1 MIKNLRLNPIGFTGA
16 NESGAPFT
24 RIGDEVIL
32 GVSIATTG
40 EAVGHRLLF
49 DDTTLQQL
57 QQLAASKAG
66 GIKSRFTHP
75 DWFHDGLGKYLGR
88 FRNFRI
94 VPAGSFG
101 VVDAAPGA
109 PANGV
114 SGNQKLVA
122 DLLISKTA
130 HKSPAGDI
138 GQYVLD
144 LALEDPAALG
154 VSVVVDLERAW
165 TTPTGDV
172 PASSGRPADATGKYP
187 VARITQLYAA
197 DVVDE
202 PALNPQGLFNKD
214 NLLKLF
220 TEEEYSELFEQGDQ
234 EEMSDQ
240 PTPEQDRILKLE
252 AQVAV
257 LSRAV
262 EDSIITIGGQPP
274 RGQSLS
280 EGPGAL
286 SQFQGYF
293 DWLFGAPG
301 AKLPPP
307 EMRRSDALYR
317 AVTGDLEMRGQF
329 DPTRAAFAAA
339 NTTTLAD
346 LAVNAMNKVVLELYT
361 NLTAYRWYELITS
374 VQATDGSLHDMQWL
388 QMGGLA
394 ALPVVAEGAAYTELA
409 VTDTKETGAFYKYG
423 AYVGITDKM
432 LRNSEIDKLQAI
444 PKSLTISAIRTRSA
458 AIAAIFTQAA
468 GLGPTLAQDSKALF
482 VADNSHG
489 NYATTVYA
497 IAAWKAA
504 RLECMKQAELG
515 SAKRQALWPKFLLLP
530 ADLYDQAL
538 IDFGYG
544 AGPGGYPA
552 TPNNDVNPY
561 AMDRPGDP
569 RPVPVLVPEWT
580 DTTDWAY
587 IVDPRISPVICMA
600 YGDNPGGTTHP
611 APQLFSVTD
620 PSSGLL
626 FTNDTLPIKVRDIF
640 AYGVATYRGIGKRVV
655 AGG

>member
-1 MIKNLRLNPIGFTGA
+1 MPEKFRSDPILFTGSIDDDA
-16 NESGAPFT
+16 
-24 RIGDEVIL
+24 IL

-40 EAVGHRLLF
+40 EAAGHRLLF
-49 DDTTLQQL
+49 DEVTLDQL
-57 QQLAASKAG
+57 QQLAAAKPA

-94 VPAGSFG
+94 SE
-101 VVDAAPGA
+101 D
-109 PANGV
+109 
-114 SGNQKLVA
+114 KLVA
-122 DLLISKTA
+122 DLQISKTA

-138 GQYVLD
+138 GSYVLE
-144 LALEDPAALG
+144 LAREDPAALG
-154 VSVVVDLERAW
+154 VSVVVDLDRAW
-165 TTPTGDV
+165 TTPSGDK
-172 PASSGRPADATGKYP
+172 PASSGRPADATDKFP
-187 VARITQLYAA
+187 VARITALYAA

-202 PALNPQGLFNKD
+202 PALNPSGLFQVPTSKED
-214 NLLKLF
+214 LLKLF
-220 TEEEYSELFEQGDQ
+220 TPEEYAELFEEGEEQ
-234 EEMSDQ
+234 EMTDQ

-262 EDSIITIGGQPP
+262 EDSIVQIGGQPP
-274 RGQSLS
+274 RGQQLS

-286 SQFQGYF
+286 TQFQGYF

-307 EMRRSDALYR
+307 ELRRADALYR
-317 AVTGDLEMRGQF
+317 AVTGDVEMQGKF
-329 DPTRAAFAAA
+329 NPSHVAFAAA

-346 LAVNAMNKVVLELYT
+346 LAVNAMNKVVIELYT

-388 QMGGLA
+388 QMGGVA

-489 NYATTVYA
+489 NYATTVYS

-580 DTTDWAY
+580 DTTDWAW
-587 IVDPRISPVICMA
+587 IVDPRIAPVICMA